1 MKRALRN
8 QTLIMAATVA
18 SSTAFLAGGIIEIN
32 GSGEESFLL
41 YSQWLGSIFG
51 SDEAPEFSTDHLALV
66 HEKLM
71 SFGIDTDGKITIIPV
86 DTGYGLSLLTLI
98 DSESGA
104 GDNEGSSSLGL
115 TSTAPNSLGF
125 FINDM
130 EQDDWQLIT
139 SPWLP
144 SQTLGATFV
153 WEGLTSGDG
162 FAWTGL
168 NIGDALSYSFVEMND
183 DNAIDAEA
191 FQFVGASN
199 GGLDVIYS
207 DGFKSDGTSV
217 FTATVVPA
225 PPAGLLITGLLLGY
239 RRRRTE

>member
-1 MKRALRN
+1 MKRERQI
-8 QTLIMAATVA
+8 QTLVMASAVA
-18 SSTAFLAGGIIEIN
+18 CSTAMLSGDVIEIN

-41 YSQWLGSIFG
+41 YSQPLGDVFG

-71 SFGIDTDGKITIIPV
+71 SFGIDTDGKITVIPV
-86 DTGYGLSLLTLI
+86 NTNHGLSILTLV
-98 DSESGA
+98 DAEYGS
-104 GDNEGSSSLGL
+104 GDNGGNSSLGL

-130 EQDDWQLIT
+130 DQDDWQLIT

-153 WEGLTSGDG
+153 WEGLTNGDG
-162 FAWTGL
+162 FAWTDL
-168 NIGDALSYSFVEMND
+168 LIGDAISYSFVEMFD

-199 GGLDVIYS
+199 NGLEVIYS

-225 PPAGLLITGLLLGY
+225 PPAGILLSGLLLRY

>member
-41 YSQWLGSIFG
+41 YSQSLGSIFG

>member
-1 MKRALRN
+1 M
-8 QTLIMAATVA
+8 TVA
-18 SSTAFLAGGIIEIN
+18 CSTAFLAGGIIEIN

-41 YSQWLGSIFG
+41 YSQPLGDIFG

-71 SFGIDTDGKITIIPV
+71 SFGIDTDGKITVIPV
-86 DTGYGLSLLTLI
+86 DTNYGLSLLTLV
-98 DSESGA
+98 DSEYGT
-104 GDNEGSSSLGL
+104 GDNGGNSSLGL

-130 EQDDWQLIT
+130 EQDDWQLIS

-162 FAWTGL
+162 FAWTNL
-168 NIGDALSYSFVEMND
+168 AIGDAISYSFVEMFD
-183 DNAIDAEA
+183 DDAIDAEA

-199 GGLDVIYS
+199 NGLDVIYS

-225 PPAGLLITGLLLGY
+225 PPAGLLLSSLLLRY
-239 RRRRTE
+239 RRRRTQ

>member
-1 MKRALRN
+1 MKRSL
-8 QTLIMAATVA
+8 QIQILIMATTIA
-18 SSTAFLAGGIIEIN
+18 SSTAYLAGGIIEIN
-32 GSGEESFLL
+32 GNAEESFLL
-41 YSQWLGSIFG
+41 YSQPLGNIFG
-51 SDEAPEFSTDHLALV
+51 SDEAPEFSTDRLALV

-71 SFGIDTDGKITIIPV
+71 SFGIDTDGKITVIPV
-86 DTGYGLSLLTLI
+86 DTGYGLSLLTLV
-98 DSESGA
+98 DSEYGT
-104 GDNEGSSSLGL
+104 GDNGGSSSLGL
-115 TSTAPNSLGF
+115 TSTASNSLGF

-130 EQDDWQLIT
+130 EQDDWQLIS

-153 WEGLTSGDG
+153 WEGLTSGVG
-162 FAWTGL
+162 FAWTEL
-168 NIGDALSYSFVEMND
+168 AMGDAISYSFLEMFD
-183 DNAIDAEA
+183 DNAIDDEA

-207 DGFKSDGTSV
+207 EGFNSDGSNV

-225 PPAGLLITGLLLGY
+225 PPAGLLISGLLLGY